1 MQSMTMPILDIS
13 WIDDG
18 TKVFMASC
26 DKQVTCWD
34 LGSNQT
40 AVVAQHDAPVNTCH
54 WIKAP
59 SYSCLMTSSWDK
71 TLKVCFYCN
80 LFK

>member
-18 TKVFMASC
+18 TKVFNASC

-40 AVVAQHDAPVNTCH
+40 AVVAQHNAPVNTCH
-54 WIKAP
+54 WIKTP

-71 TLKVCFYCN
+71 TLKVYFYCN